1 MDLSLTD
8 AQQKMKD
15 TARELFEIECPNTLV
30 RAIEQDDRGYPS
42 DLWERISGLGWPGL
56 PFPEDLG
63 GSGGTLTDLAVL
75 LEEFGRA
82 LVPGPFFNSVAV
94 VGLTL
99 LDAGSDAQRSEILP
113 RIADGSLIATAA
125 LLDENARYGPDSVT
139 MTATRRDGGY
149 ALNGTKMFVEYANS
163 ADVMLVPARADNSAC
178 GQAAANVAGAHRRPT
193 TTVLLLVP
201 TSADSIS
208 LTRLDSIARDP
219 QFAVEF
225 SDVFVSDGEVVGN
238 PEQGPPCT
246 QQRLRLGG
254 GKRGGSAPPP
264 HRSEG
269 KISHSS
275 PLSTHSSKS
284 PPRTRHGGDAA
295 LKRALDRAAL
305 LHCAH
310 SIGGAQH
317 VLEMTV
323 AYTKQR
329 VQFDRAIATFQ
340 SVQHDCADMVIAIDS
355 ARLATYEAI
364 TRIEDGQPAD
374 KEIAL
379 AKTLTNHAYKWT
391 TLTAQQIHGG
401 IGFMEEYDLQLWTR
415 RAKVAELK
423 YGPSPPY
430 VETFAQQM
438 GLR

>member
-8 AQQKMKD
+8 SQQKLKD
-15 TARELFEIECPNTLV
+15 TAREVFDVECATNLV
-30 RAIEQDDRGYPS
+30 RAMEQDERGYPA
-42 DLWERISGLGWPGL
+42 DLWERISSLGWSGL
-56 PFPEDLG
+56 PFPDELG

-99 LDAGSDAQRSEILP
+99 LDAGSDTQRSEILP
-113 RIADGSLIATAA
+113 RIADGSVIATSA
-125 LLDENARYGPDSVT
+125 LLDENARYGPDSVS
-139 MTATRRDGGY
+139 MTAERRDAGY
-149 ALNGTKMFVEYANS
+149 VLNGTKMFVEYANS
-163 ADVMLVPARADNSAC
+163 ADLMLVPARSDD
-178 GQAAANVAGAHRRPT
+178 GV
-193 TTVLLLVP
+193 VLLLVP
-201 TSADSIS
+201 TATDGIS

-225 SDVFVSDGEVVGN
+225 SDVFVSDGLMSDAS
-238 PEQGPPCT
+238 QG
-246 QQRLRLGG
+246 
-254 GKRGGSAPPP
+254 
-264 HRSEG
+264 E
-269 KISHSS
+269 
-275 PLSTHSSKS
+275 
-284 PPRTRHGGDAA
+284 AA

-310 SIGGAQH
+310 SVGGAQH
-317 VLEMTV
+317 VLEMTIN
-323 AYTKQR
+323 YTKQR

-379 AKTLTNHAYKWT
+379 AKSLTNHAYKWT

-423 YGPSPPY
+423 YGASSGY
-430 VETFAQQM
+430 VETFAQKM
-438 GLR
+438 GLA

>member
-1 MDLSLTD
+1 MDLSLTES
-8 AQQKMKD
+8 QQRLKD
-15 TARELFEIECPNTLV
+15 TAREVFEVECPTSLV
-30 RAIEQDDRGYPS
+30 RAMEQDERGYPA
-42 DLWERISGLGWPGL
+42 DLWERISGLGWSGL
-56 PFPEDLG
+56 PFPDELG

-99 LDAGSDAQRSEILP
+99 LDVGTDAQRSEILP
-113 RIADGSLIATAA
+113 RIADGSVIATTA
-125 LLDENARYGPDSVT
+125 LLDANARYGPDSVS
-139 MTATRRDGGY
+139 MTAERRDGGY
-149 ALNGTKMFVEYANS
+149 VLNGTKMFVEYANS
-163 ADVMLVPARADNSAC
+163 ADLMLVPARSE
-178 GQAAANVAGAHRRPT
+178 GNV
-193 TTVLLLVP
+193 VLLLVP
-201 TSADSIS
+201 TAADGIR

-225 SDVFVSDGEVVGN
+225 SDVFVSDGVVGDA
-238 PEQGPPCT
+238 EQGET
-246 QQRLRLGG
+246 
-254 GKRGGSAPPP
+254 
-264 HRSEG
+264 
-269 KISHSS
+269 
-275 PLSTHSSKS
+275 
-284 PPRTRHGGDAA
+284 A
-295 LKRALDRAAL
+295 LKRARDRAAL

-310 SIGGAQH
+310 SVGGAQH
-317 VLEMTV
+317 VQEMTV
-323 AYTKQR
+323 EYTKQR

-364 TRIEDGQPAD
+364 TRIEDGEPAD

-379 AKTLTNHAYKWT
+379 AKSLTNHAYKWT

-423 YGPSPPY
+423 YGASSGY
-430 VETFAQQM
+430 VETFAQLM

>member
-1 MDLSLTD
+1 MDLSLTEY
-8 AQQKMKD
+8 QQTLKD
-15 TARELFEIECPNTLV
+15 TARELFGVECPTSLV
-30 RAIEQDDRGYPS
+30 RAMEQDDRGYPA
-42 DLWERISGLGWPGL
+42 DLWERMAGLGWFGL
-56 PFPEDLG
+56 PFPEELG

-99 LDAGSDAQRSEILP
+99 LDAGSEAQRKEILP

-125 LLDENARYGPDSVT
+125 LLDERARYGADSVS
-139 MTATRRDGGY
+139 MSAERCDSGY
-149 ALNGTKMFVEYANS
+149 VLNGTKMFVEYANS
-163 ADVMLVPARADNSAC
+163 ADLMLVPARSDT
-178 GQAAANVAGAHRRPT
+178 GV
-193 TTVLLLVP
+193 VLLLVP
-201 TSADSIS
+201 TSADGVS

-219 QFAVEF
+219 LFAVEF
-225 SDVFVSDGEVVGN
+225 SDVFVPDGVVGE
-238 PEQGPPCT
+238 PGQG
-246 QQRLRLGG
+246 
-254 GKRGGSAPPP
+254 
-264 HRSEG
+264 H
-269 KISHSS
+269 
-275 PLSTHSSKS
+275 
-284 PPRTRHGGDAA
+284 AA

-317 VLEMTV
+317 VLDMTV

-364 TRIEDGQPAD
+364 TRIEDGQTAD

-379 AKTLTNHAYKWT
+379 AKSLTNHAYKWT

-423 YGPSPPY
+423 YGASPGY

-438 GLR
+438 GLA

>member
-8 AQQKMKD
+8 AQQKLKD
-15 TARELFEIECPNTLV
+15 TAGELFQIECPTTLV
-30 RAIEQDDRGYPS
+30 RAMEQDDRGYPS

-149 ALNGTKMFVEYANS
+149 SLDGTKMFVEYANS
-163 ADVMLVPARADNSAC
+163 ADLMLVPARADND
-178 GQAAANVAGAHRRPT
+178 V
-193 TTVLLLVP
+193 VLLLVP
-201 TSADSIS
+201 TSADGIS

-225 SDVFVSDGEVVGN
+225 SDVFVPDGAVVGD
-238 PEQGPPCT
+238 PQHG
-246 QQRLRLGG
+246 
-254 GKRGGSAPPP
+254 
-264 HRSEG
+264 SEG

-423 YGPSPPY
+423 YGPSPRY

>member
-8 AQQKMKD
+8 SQQRLKD
-15 TARELFEIECPNTLV
+15 SARELFEVECPTSLV
-30 RAIEQDDRGYPS
+30 RAMEQDDRGYPA
-42 DLWERISGLGWPGL
+42 DLWERISGLGWSGL
-56 PFPEDLG
+56 PFPRELG

-99 LDAGSDAQRSEILP
+99 LDAGTDAQRAEILP
-113 RIADGSLIATAA
+113 RMADGSVIATAA
-125 LLDENARYGPDSVT
+125 LLDENAHYGPDSVS
-139 MTATRRDGGY
+139 MTAERRAGGY
-149 ALNGTKMFVEYANS
+149 VLNGTKMFVEYANS
-163 ADVMLVPARADNSAC
+163 ADVMLVPARSNE
-178 GQAAANVAGAHRRPT
+178 GV
-193 TTVLLLVP
+193 VLLLVP
-201 TSADSIS
+201 TSAEGIS

-225 SDVFVSDGEVVGN
+225 KDVFVPDGVVGD
-238 PEQGPPCT
+238 PEQGDT
-246 QQRLRLGG
+246 
-254 GKRGGSAPPP
+254 
-264 HRSEG
+264 
-269 KISHSS
+269 
-275 PLSTHSSKS
+275 
-284 PPRTRHGGDAA
+284 A
-295 LKRALDRAAL
+295 LKRALDRATL

-310 SIGGAQH
+310 SVGGAQH
-317 VLEMTV
+317 VVDMTV

-423 YGPSPPY
+423 YGASSGY
-430 VETFAQQM
+430 VEAFAQQM
-438 GLR
+438 GLA